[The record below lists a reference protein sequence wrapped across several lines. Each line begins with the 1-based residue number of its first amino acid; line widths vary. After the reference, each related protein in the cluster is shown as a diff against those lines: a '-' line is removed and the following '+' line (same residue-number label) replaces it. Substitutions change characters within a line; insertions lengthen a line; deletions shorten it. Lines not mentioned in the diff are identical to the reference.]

1 MLFGGRSC
9 FSLNVPQVA
18 VSPKGQPLE
27 HGYFGGA
34 ADDAPPFERR
44 RDTTSRIAGTNA
56 VVITR
61 LLMNTSTGLS
71 DTRMRHASSIWE
83 LICTLFLGDG
93 MVCSYSLET
102 PLEVEYTEQNG
113 RRRADKITPTAQR
126 K

>member
-1 MLFGGRSC
+1 VLSGGRSC

-27 HGYFGGA
+27 HGYFGDA

-93 MVCSYSLET
+93 MVCSYSLEA
-102 PLEVEYTEQNG
+102 PLEVH
-113 RRRADKITPTAQR
+113 RAKRTTASR
-126 K
+126 